1 MEWHFLYSILSAGGL
16 VLVGVLIWYYAVDS
30 NRAATATVTPARV
43 QFAQVE
49 VQGGFAPDKILV
61 DAGRPVQIRFL
72 RLEDRE
78 CSQEVVFRDFGIRE
92 PLPSFDRSSV
102 VVIPFQPG
110 EYEFTCG
117 KGKLKGKLIARDPK
131 EQAGTSGSR

>member
-1 MEWHFLYSILSAGGL
+1 MELHFLYSILTAGGL
-16 VLVGVLIWYYAVDS
+16 IVVGVLIWYFVHDS
-30 NRAATATVTPARV
+30 DPAATATVTPDGV

-49 VQGGFAPDKILV
+49 VQGGYAPDKILV
-61 DAGRPVQIRFL
+61 DAGRPVRIRFL
-72 RLEDRE
+72 RLEDTE
-78 CSQEVVFRDFGIRE
+78 CSREVVFRDFGIRE

-117 KGKLKGKLIARDPK
+117 LGKLKGKLIARDPK
-131 EQAGTSGSR
+131 EQAGTSRSH